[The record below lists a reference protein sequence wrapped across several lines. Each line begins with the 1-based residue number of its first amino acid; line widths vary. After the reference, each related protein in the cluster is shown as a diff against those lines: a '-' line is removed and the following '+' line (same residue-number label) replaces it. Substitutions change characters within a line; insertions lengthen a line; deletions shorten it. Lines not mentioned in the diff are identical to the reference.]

1 MTKRGLLKFF
11 GVLTCCLGLGIL
23 LLAVKITRPT
33 QVSPDGLEVS
43 RFELHAG
50 DLTLKSRFTVVFQL
64 KNVSDATITFH
75 PQYGVF
81 VGARSDGR
89 NIDFGHK
96 GMGQTLQPGERIT
109 MKAPNQFDQPGE
121 YSFWPAYHT
130 NGHWGPYGWN
140 KITVTIPD

>member
-1 MTKRGLLKFF
+1 MIKGRIIRCF
-11 GVLTCCLGLGIL
+11 GILTGCLAFGIL
-23 LLAVKITRPT
+23 LSAVKITRPT

-43 RFELHAG
+43 RFELNAG
-50 DLTLKSRFTVVFQL
+50 DLDLKSKFTVMFQL
-64 KNVSDATITFH
+64 KNISDHAITFH

-81 VGARSDGR
+81 VGARCNGR

-96 GMGQTLQPGERIT
+96 GKGQTLQPGERIV
-109 MKAPNQFDQPGE
+109 MKAPREFDLPGE

-140 KITVTIPD
+140 KITVTVSD